1 MRTYPAIS
9 RRPFSDEGLR
19 RGCSS
24 GSSGSHV
31 AKVLLVNGDD
41 VMGRLC
47 S

>member
-9 RRPFSDEGLR
+9 RRPLGDEGLR

-31 AKVLLVNGDD
+31 VRVLSDKES
-41 VMGRLC
+41 MGMM
-47 S
+47 